1 MQFIR
6 QPKPLDI
13 AERVLPELVPDW
25 INTKS
30 VQMMNIGMIQK
41 LQVEMLII
49 WVIKFSDSWMPHRC
63 TFKTNAHQVCAIW
76 G

>member
-41 LQVEMLII
+41 IQVEMLII
-49 WVIKFSDSWMPHRC
+49 
-63 TFKTNAHQVCAIW
+63 
-76 G
+76 